1 MLMGRMEV
9 FFFFLVPS
17 GARSSPPLVDGVV
30 RLGLEMATRSRSPL
44 CAALL
49 LSTKSAGGGGSLA
62 SRACVMVLLG
72 RKVFVRCGSD
82 GTEGMGLGWRWAK
95 KGKKRL
101 EANRCW
107 GRWEGTLLSSL
118 SSWAV
123 RSLSSLVV
131 RAFSGFGCV
140 ELRVSCAGS
149 AFPSRRKAALQCW
162 KFRAGE

>member
-1 MLMGRMEV
+1 MLLGSWRPSIV
-9 FFFFLVPS
+9 LDADGSHGSFFFFFLVPS

-95 KGKKRL
+95 KGKKGSRQIGVGEDGKGL
-101 EANRCW
+101 SCRVFRVGPF
-107 GRWEGTLLSSL
+107 GRFLPWLCERFQGSGVLS
-118 SSWAV
+118 
-123 RSLSSLVV
+123 
-131 RAFSGFGCV
+131 C
-140 ELRVSCAGS
+140 E
-149 AFPSRRKAALQCW
+149 
-162 KFRAGE
+162 